1 MLANA
6 CRSHGALAGRSHKT
20 LVESKEFVMA
30 NDIVTGEQY
39 MELDGKLPEIKRQIR
54 QRGGYPHDLERLSR
68 AL

>member
-1 MLANA
+1 
-6 CRSHGALAGRSHKT
+6 
-20 LVESKEFVMA
+20 VESKEFVMA